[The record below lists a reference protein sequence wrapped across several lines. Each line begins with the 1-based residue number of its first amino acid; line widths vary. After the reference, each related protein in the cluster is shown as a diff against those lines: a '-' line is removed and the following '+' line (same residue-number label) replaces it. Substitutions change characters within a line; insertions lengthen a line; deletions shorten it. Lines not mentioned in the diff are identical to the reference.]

1 MTKYLPKNIENLIN
15 EFNRLPGIGP
25 KTAQRLAFYLLKNSE
40 VKSRELA
47 DALMNVKNG
56 IRFCNKC
63 FILTTEEICDIC
75 TDKGRDADLICVVED
90 TMDLVAIEKAGGYKG
105 LYHVLHGTI
114 APLDGIG
121 PEDLKMKELVDRV
134 ANGGITEVIV
144 ATNPTLEGEATGL
157 YIAKILAGSDVKITR
172 IARGLP
178 SGGDIE
184 YADQTTIMR
193 AMKGRV
199 GI

>member
-1 MTKYLPKNIENLIN
+1 MSKYLPKNIDDLIR

-25 KTAQRLAFYLLKNSE
+25 KTAQRLAFYILKSSDL
-40 VKSRELA
+40 VASELA
-47 DALMNVKNG
+47 RALIDVKNG

-63 FILTTEEICDIC
+63 FTLTTEEICGIC
-75 TDKGRDADLICVVED
+75 ADRGRDTSLVCVVED
-90 TMDLVAIEKAGGYKG
+90 TLDLAAIEKTGEYKG
-105 LYHVLHGTI
+105 LYHVLHGAI
-114 APLDGIG
+114 APLDGIS
-121 PEDLKMKELVDRV
+121 PEDLKMKELADRV

-157 YIAKILAGSDVKITR
+157 YIAKILAKFDVKITR